1 MLRSEPVTRG
11 WVVKLTNQPPVSQED
26 LTLQLFPRFCF
37 YPSSVCW
44 LNCSSSALFA
54 FAIHGGRTNARWWSD
69 QPVVPSTCAQLAF
82 VCAALGTL
90 KVDCQEVRIGSILLL
105 GSLCCGDWMGCSKT
119 VHRPALPKACQ
130 SPPNSSQPCCCSW
143 FGQLLRRHPFQ
154 NLASIDRDFFQN
166 PNYLNY
172 ARNNHAQGSGGLAC
186 VWSKEDC
193 CKTQQLQGTL
203 VQMDRL
209 LWVINQGRWSSL
221 MGGFHKI
228 EDIGF
233 PWKGR

>member
-1 MLRSEPVTRG
+1 M
-11 WVVKLTNQPPVSQED
+11 KLTNQPPVSQED
-26 LTLQLFPRFCF
+26 LTLQLFRRFCF
-37 YPSSVCW
+37 YPSSVTLPCFSCWTVCW

-54 FAIHGGRTNARWWSD
+54 FAIHGGRTNA
-69 QPVVPSTCAQLAF
+69 PVVVGPTGLDISTCAQLAF
-82 VCAALGTL
+82 MCVALGIL
-90 KVDCQEVRIGSILLL
+90 KGDCQEVRIGSILLL

-221 MGGFHKI
+221 MGGFS
-228 EDIGF
+228 
-233 PWKGR
+233 